1 MNNEKKHLL
10 MWLRQFKLKL
20 HKKPHTIFVHKYVPR
35 YKKLVLALFA
45 QYDIKKCNTLNVF
58 VLGISGDSEIVSFIS
73 QNSP

>member
-20 HKKPHTIFVHKYVPR
+20 HKKPHTIFVHKY
-35 YKKLVLALFA
+35 LVLALFA